1 MNEAEK
7 SKHYFN
13 KGVQNMLDAE
23 SLGKSGKTAKS
34 FELIENAIKF
44 FDQAIEIEPTQAIF
58 LSAKGYALKKLG
70 ATIEAGDYFEKS
82 IEMDPAFTESYY
94 QLSLCLFEHNIINS
108 GADTFEE
115 ALALTN
121 DKQELKYRL
130 HSDLLELIQ
139 RNIFYRDEI
148 ARMGHKEHHAEFT
161 TKIIDLVLFSLKLD
175 PSDVRLNEILRNL
188 KKSETI
194 H

>member
-1 MNEAEK
+1 MNESEK

-13 KGVQNMLDAE
+13 QGVRNMLDAE
-23 SLGKSGKTAKS
+23 SLGKSGKTAQA
-34 FELIENAIKF
+34 FELIEDAIKF
-44 FDQAIEIEPTQAIF
+44 FDQAIEIEPAQAIF

-70 ATIEAGDYFEKS
+70 KTIEAGDYFEKS
-82 IEMDPAFTESYY
+82 IEIDPAFTESYY

-108 GADTFEE
+108 GTDTFEE

-121 DKQELKYRL
+121 DKQELKHRL
-130 HSDLLELIQ
+130 RSDLLELIQ
-139 RNIFYRDEI
+139 KNIFYRDEI
-148 ARMGHKEHHAEFT
+148 ARMGHKEHYAEFT
-161 TKIIDLVLFSLKLD
+161 TQIIHLVLFSLKLD